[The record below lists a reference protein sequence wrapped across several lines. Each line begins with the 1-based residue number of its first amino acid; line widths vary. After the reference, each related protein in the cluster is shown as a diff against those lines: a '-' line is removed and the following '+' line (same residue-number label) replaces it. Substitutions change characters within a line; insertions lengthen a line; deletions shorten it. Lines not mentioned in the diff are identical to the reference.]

1 MRKTLRP
8 GLRVPGGPPHASL
21 IVAGFAC
28 VLSGCLVGPRYQRPV
43 VTAPPVSRG
52 QAAAEA
58 ASLADL
64 PWWDVFQD
72 ETLRGLVKTAIANN
86 NDLRVA
92 AKRIEQAQQAMVQAH
107 SEYLPGVG
115 YEVGISQG
123 KNESLGNPAG
133 SSGAWRGAIAV
144 GLAASWEADVWG
156 RIRRLNE
163 LALANYVAS
172 EQGRR
177 AVLLS
182 LVGGV
187 AQSYLELLE
196 FDLRLEIARRNV
208 KAFEGTVEIFRQRL
222 EGGTAS
228 RLEAAR
234 AEGALAT
241 TAAAIPEL
249 ERRIAIQEN
258 QIHLLLGSAPGP
270 IARHGALL
278 EQTIPPDVPAGLPSA
293 LLERRPDVLRAEQ
306 AVRAANAQIG
316 IVMAAWFPKIGLT
329 TLLGRV
335 SSPLADFTT
344 GRTSVLSTAAS
355 LAGPIYEGRGL
366 RAQKRQAI
374 AAWEQAKIE
383 YEQTALAAFR
393 DVSNAL
399 ITREKLEAVR
409 ARQMDAVKAYQ
420 VAVEVSQQ
428 RYLAGRSSYFEVLEA
443 QQQLVPAEN
452 ALAQTE
458 LDRRLVIVQ
467 LYQALGG
474 GWKLGDAEWTGAPTG
489 TTPPA
494 PDRKP

>member
-1 MRKTLRP
+1 MRNIVR
-8 GLRVPGGPPHASL
+8 GF
-21 IVAGFAC
+21 VAGSLC
-28 VLSGCLVGPRYQRPV
+28 LLSGCLVGPRYQRPV
-43 VTAPPVSRG
+43 VTPPALMRG

-64 PWWDVFQD
+64 PWWEVFRN

-86 NDLRVA
+86 NDLRIA
-92 AKRIEQAQQAMVQAH
+92 AKRVEQARLYRVQTHAQ
-107 SEYLPGVG
+107 YMPGVG
-115 YEVGISQG
+115 YEAGISQG

-133 SSGAWRGAIAV
+133 SSGAWRGTIAV

-163 LALANYVAS
+163 YALANYLAS

-177 AVLLS
+177 GVLLS
-182 LVGGV
+182 LVSSA
-187 AQSYLELLE
+187 AQAYFELLE
-196 FDLRLEIARRNV
+196 LDLRLEIAQRSV
-208 KAFEGTVEIFRQRL
+208 KSFEGSLRIFQERL

-234 AEGALAT
+234 AEAALAV

-258 QIHLLLGSAPGP
+258 EIHLLLGSAPGP
-270 IARHGALL
+270 IRRQGTLL
-278 EQTIPPDVPAGLPSA
+278 EQRIPPEVPAGLPSE
-293 LLERRPDVLRAEQ
+293 LLERRPDVLRAEL

-316 IVMAAWFPKIGLT
+316 IAAAAFFPKIGLT

-335 SSPLADFTT
+335 SSPLADFTA
-344 GRTSVLSTAAS
+344 GRTNVWGAAAIM
-355 LAGPIYEGRGL
+355 AGPIYEGRGL
-366 RAQKRQAI
+366 RAQKRQAV
-374 AAWEQAKIE
+374 AAWEQARIE
-383 YEQTALAAFR
+383 YEQTVLAAFR

-409 ARQMDAVKAYQ
+409 RRQTEAVKAYQ
-420 VAVEVSQQ
+420 AAVEVSLQ
-428 RYLAGRSSYFEVLEA
+428 RYIAGKSGYFEVLEA

-458 LDRRLVIVQ
+458 LDRWLVIVQ

-474 GWKLGDAEWTGAPTG
+474 GWKLSNAEWSGPPAGSP
-489 TTPPA
+489 PPA
-494 PDRKP
+494 PNRNP

>member
-1 MRKTLRP
+1 MRNILR
-8 GLRVPGGPPHASL
+8 GIA
-21 IVAGFAC
+21 AGSVC
-28 VLSGCLVGPRYQRPV
+28 LLSGCLVGPRYQRPV
-43 VTAPPVSRG
+43 VTPPAVSRG

-64 PWWDVFQD
+64 PWWEVFRN

-92 AKRIEQAQQAMVQAH
+92 VQRVEQARQFRVQTH

-115 YEVGISQG
+115 YEVGLSAG

-133 SSGAWRGAIAV
+133 SSGVQRGTIAI
-144 GLAASWEADVWG
+144 GLAATWEADVWG

-163 LALANYVAS
+163 YALANYLAS

-177 AVLLS
+177 GVLLS
-182 LVGGV
+182 LVSSV
-187 AQSYLELLE
+187 AQAYFELLE
-196 FDLRLEIARRNV
+196 LDLRLEIAERNV
-208 KAFEGTVEIFRQRL
+208 KSFEGSLRIFQERL
-222 EGGTAS
+222 EAGTAS
-228 RLEAAR
+228 RLDSTRAEAA
-234 AEGALAT
+234 LAV

-258 QIHLLLGSAPGP
+258 EIRLLLGSAPGP
-270 IARHGALL
+270 IPRQGTLL
-278 EQTIPPDVPAGLPSA
+278 EQNIPPEVPAGIPSD
-293 LLERRPDVLRAEQ
+293 LLERRPDVLRAEL

-316 IVMAAWFPKIGLT
+316 IATASFFPRIGLT

-335 SSPLADFTT
+335 SSPLEDFTT
-344 GRTSVLSTAAS
+344 GRTNVWSTAAS
-355 LAGPIYEGRGL
+355 VVGPIFEGRGL
-366 RAQKRQAI
+366 RAQKRQAV
-374 AAWEQAKIE
+374 AAWEQARIE
-383 YEQTALAAFR
+383 YEQTVLAAFR

-409 ARQMDAVKAYQ
+409 SRQREAVKAYQ
-420 VAVEVSQQ
+420 DAVEVSLQ
-428 RYLAGRSSYFEVLEA
+428 RYVAGKSGYFEVLEA

-458 LDRRLVIVQ
+458 LDRWLVILQ

-474 GWKLGDAEWTGAPTG
+474 GWHLGDAEWSGPPAGSP
-489 TTPPA
+489 PPA
-494 PDRKP
+494 PKRNP

>member
-1 MRKTLRP
+1 MRN
-8 GLRVPGGPPHASL
+8 
-21 IVAGFAC
+21 IVRGILAGSVC
-28 VLSGCLVGPRYQRPV
+28 LLNGCLVGPRYQRPV
-43 VTAPPVSRG
+43 VTPPAVMRG

-58 ASLADL
+58 GSLADL
-64 PWWDVFQD
+64 PWWEVFRN

-86 NDLRVA
+86 NDLRIA
-92 AKRIEQAQQAMVQAH
+92 AKRVEQARLYKVQTHAQ
-107 SEYLPGVG
+107 YMPGVG
-115 YEVGISQG
+115 FQTGISGGQ
-123 KNESLGNPAG
+123 NESLGNPAG
-133 SSGAWRGAIAV
+133 SSGARRGTIAV

-163 LALANYVAS
+163 YALANYLAS

-177 AVLLS
+177 GVLLS
-182 LVGGV
+182 LVSGV
-187 AQSYLELLE
+187 AQAYFELLE
-196 FDLRLEIARRNV
+196 LDLRLEIAQRSV
-208 KAFEGTVEIFRQRL
+208 KSFEGSLRIFQERL

-234 AEGALAT
+234 AEAALAV

-258 QIHLLLGSAPGP
+258 EIHLLLGSAPGP
-270 IARHGALL
+270 IPRQGALL
-278 EQTIPPDVPAGLPSA
+278 EQRIPPEVPAGLPSE
-293 LLERRPDVLRAEQ
+293 LLERRPDVLRAEL

-316 IVMAAWFPKIGLT
+316 IATAAFFPKIGLT

-335 SSPLADFTT
+335 SSPLADFTA
-344 GRTSVLSTAAS
+344 GRTNVWGAA
-355 LAGPIYEGRGL
+355 ATMVGPIYEGRGL
-366 RAQKRQAI
+366 RAQKRQAV
-374 AAWEQAKIE
+374 AAWEQARIE

-409 ARQMDAVKAYQ
+409 RRQMEAVKAYQ
-420 VAVEVSQQ
+420 TAVEVSLQ
-428 RYLAGRSSYFEVLEA
+428 RYLAGKSGYFEVLEA

-458 LDRRLVIVQ
+458 LDRWLVIVQ

-474 GWKLGDAEWTGAPTG
+474 GWKLNDAEWSGPPASSP
-489 TTPPA
+489 PPA
-494 PDRKP
+494 PNQNP

>member
-1 MRKTLRP
+1 MRNIFRGIL
-8 GLRVPGGPPHASL
+8 
-21 IVAGFAC
+21 AGSVC
-28 VLSGCLVGPRYQRPV
+28 LLSGCLVGPRYQRPV
-43 VTAPPVSRG
+43 VTPPALMRG

-64 PWWDVFQD
+64 PWWEVFRN

-86 NDLRVA
+86 NDLRIA
-92 AKRIEQAQQAMVQAH
+92 AKRVEQARQYTVQTHAQ
-107 SEYLPGVG
+107 YMPGVG
-115 YEVGISQG
+115 FQTGISGGQ
-123 KNESLGNPAG
+123 NEALGNPAG
-133 SSGAWRGAIAV
+133 SSGARRGTIAV

-163 LALANYVAS
+163 YALANYLAS

-177 AVLLS
+177 GVLLS
-182 LVGGV
+182 LVSGV
-187 AQSYLELLE
+187 AQAYFELLE
-196 FDLRLEIARRNV
+196 LDLRLEIAQRSV
-208 KAFEGTVEIFRQRL
+208 KSFEGSLRIFQERL

-234 AEGALAT
+234 AEAALAA

-258 QIHLLLGSAPGP
+258 GIHLLLGSAPGP
-270 IARHGALL
+270 IPRQGALL
-278 EQTIPPDVPAGLPSA
+278 EQTIPPEVPAGLPSE
-293 LLERRPDVLRAEQ
+293 LLERRPDVLRAEL

-316 IVMAAWFPKIGLT
+316 IATAAFFPKIGLT

-335 SSPLADFTT
+335 SSPLADFTA
-344 GRTSVLSTAAS
+344 GRTNVWGAAATM
-355 LAGPIYEGRGL
+355 AGPIYEGRGL
-366 RAQKRQAI
+366 RAQKRQAV
-374 AAWEQAKIE
+374 AAWEQARIE

-409 ARQMDAVKAYQ
+409 RRQMEAVKAYQ
-420 VAVEVSQQ
+420 TAVEVSLQ
-428 RYLAGRSSYFEVLEA
+428 RYLAGKSGYFEVLEA

-458 LDRRLVIVQ
+458 LDRWLVIVQ

-474 GWKLGDAEWTGAPTG
+474 GWKLSNAEWSGPPASSP
-489 TTPPA
+489 PPA
-494 PDRKP
+494 PNRNP